1 MNDRFYEL
9 PEEKQLAIFNASMEV
24 FGEND
29 YKRASTDLIAKK
41 AGISKGMLFY
51 YFHNKKE
58 LFLQTYDYVSRI
70 ITEAVADK
78 HLMEIT
84 DFFELITY
92 AGGKKIRMLE
102 RNPHIMDFSI
112 RAFFS
117 QKEEVT
123 DDIHTKIN
131 YGLIRQYTYFANV
144 DFSKFREGVDQE
156 KLYHMLVWMTDGYLH
171 TKQMTNTP
179 LSLSEIEKEY
189 EGWVDMF
196 KKIAYKEEFQ

>member
-9 PEEKQLAIFNASMEV
+9 PEEKQLAIFNASKEV

-51 YFHNKKE
+51 YW
-58 LFLQTYDYVSRI
+58 
-70 ITEAVADK
+70 
-78 HLMEIT
+78 
-84 DFFELITY
+84 
-92 AGGKKIRMLE
+92 
-102 RNPHIMDFSI
+102 
-112 RAFFS
+112 AFFS
-117 QKEEVT
+117 QKEEV
-123 DDIHTKIN
+123 
-131 YGLIRQYTYFANV
+131 
-144 DFSKFREGVDQE
+144 
-156 KLYHMLVWMTDGYLH
+156 TDGYLH